1 MVMKTT
7 YTVMVMFTLEYHSIE
22 ECEKMSRELYGT
34 NRCYESYGYF
44 VKAPMRKPSNFNKL
58 YDNFIK
64 KMLTSP
70 F

>member
-1 MVMKTT
+1 MIMKTT
-7 YTVMVMFTLEYHSIE
+7 HTVLVMFTLEYHSIE
-22 ECEKMSRELYGT
+22 ECEKVSMEIYGT

-44 VKAPMRKPSNFNKL
+44 VREPMRKPSNFNKL

-64 KMLTSP
+64 KMLTTP